1 MQATINEYDPT
12 DLSLSTIQQLFYKQ
26 INTLT
31 RKTAELN
38 DPIKTFDLQFSDAWM
53 WGEKMTYKFKKTKHY
68 DRQRIFN
75 SIESDLMP
83 EAFEAATPEFS
94 IGDY

>member
-1 MQATINEYDPT
+1 
-12 DLSLSTIQQLFYKQ
+12 
-26 INTLT
+26 
-31 RKTAELN
+31 
-38 DPIKTFDLQFSDAWM
+38 
-53 WGEKMTYKFKKTKHY
+53 MTYKFKKTKHY